1 MHRYIARRLVQILPT
16 VLVMSLLVF
25 FLHRFIPGDIL
36 SMLEGE
42 LGADYDR
49 AKVEALL
56 GLDDPA
62 PLAYV
67 KWLWGILHLD
77 FGKSILGRTSI
88 LEEIAWRW
96 PVTIELSIFAM
107 FFTIIFGVP
116 LGILAAVKQ
125 ESFLDYLTRSLAVLG
140 LSLPSFW
147 IGVMVVT
154 LSAIY
159 LGWLPRQDWVTFQED
174 PIRNISIMIVPSI
187 ILALH
192 YIARVMRMMRGTL
205 LEVLRQDYIRTAWA
219 KGLRERAVLVR
230 HASKNALIPVV
241 TLLGL
246 ELVNLLSGTVVIEV
260 IFDLPGLG
268 HYTLEALQFRD
279 YGTVQGIIFLYA
291 IVVIVV
297 NLLIDLSYSFLDPR
311 VSYR

>member
-1 MHRYIARRLVQILPT
+1 MHRYIAKRLVQILPT
-16 VLVMSLLVF
+16 ILVMSLLVF

-77 FGKSILGRTSI
+77 FGKSVLGRTSI

-107 FFTIIFGVP
+107 FFTIVIGVP

-125 ESFLDYLTRSLAVLG
+125 ESFLDYVTRSIAVLG

-174 PIRNISIMIVPSI
+174 PIKNISIMIVPSI

-219 KGLRERAVLVR
+219 KGLRERVVLVR
-230 HASKNALIPVV
+230 HASKNAMIPVV

-268 HYTLEALQFRD
+268 HYTLEALPVPRLRHGAGHHLPLRHCGD
-279 YGTVQGIIFLYA
+279 RGEPA
-291 IVVIVV
+291 HRPE
-297 NLLIDLSYSFLDPR
+297 LLLP
-311 VSYR
+311 

>member
-1 MHRYIARRLVQILPT
+1 MHRYIAKRLVQILPT
-16 VLVMSLLVF
+16 ILVMSLLVF

-77 FGKSILGRTSI
+77 FGKSVLGRTSI

-107 FFTIIFGVP
+107 FFTIVIGVP

-125 ESFLDYLTRSLAVLG
+125 ESFLDYVTRSIAVLG

-174 PIRNISIMIVPSI
+174 PIKNISIMIVPSI

-219 KGLRERAVLVR
+219 KGLRERVVLVR
-230 HASKNALIPVV
+230 HASKNAMIPVV

-260 IFDLPGLG
+260 IFDLPGLQ

-311 VSYR
+311 VSYK

>member
-230 HASKNALIPVV
+230 HASKNAMIPVV

>member
-1 MHRYIARRLVQILPT
+1 MHRYIAKRLVQILPT
-16 VLVMSLLVF
+16 ILVMSLLVF

-77 FGKSILGRTSI
+77 FGKSVLGRTSI

-107 FFTIIFGVP
+107 FFTIVIGVP

-125 ESFLDYLTRSLAVLG
+125 ESFLDYVTRSIAVLG

-174 PIRNISIMIVPSI
+174 PIKNISIMIVPSI

-219 KGLRERAVLVR
+219 KGLRERVVLVR
-230 HASKNALIPVV
+230 HASKNAMIPVV

-311 VSYR
+311 VSYK

>member
-1 MHRYIARRLVQILPT
+1 MQKYILTRLVQVIPTILF
-16 VLVMSLLVF
+16 MSLVVF

-42 LGADYDR
+42 LGADFDR

-77 FGKSILGRTSI
+77 FGMSVLGRSDI
-88 LEEIAWRW
+88 LSEIGWRF
-96 PVTIELSIFAM
+96 PVTLELTLFAM
-107 FFTIIFGVP
+107 FFTILFGIP

-125 ESFLDYLTRSLAVLG
+125 ESLLDYVTRSLAVLG
-140 LSLPSFW
+140 LSLPTFW
-147 IGVMVVT
+147 IGIMVIT

-159 LGWLPRQDWVTFQED
+159 LGWLPRQDWVTFGAD
-174 PIRNISIMIVPSI
+174 PLKNLSIMAIPSF

-192 YIARVMRMMRGTL
+192 FIARVMRMMRGTL

-219 KGLRERAVLVR
+219 KGLRERAILTR
-230 HASKNALIPVV
+230 HATKNALIPVV

-260 IFDLPGLG
+260 IFDLPGIG

-279 YGTVQGIIFLYA
+279 YRTVQGIIFLYA
-291 IVVIVV
+291 ILVIGV
-297 NLLIDLSYSFLDPR
+297 NLAIDLSYSFLDPR
-311 VSYR
+311 VSYK